1 MRTSA
6 LRFTTPVTDD
16 TPAGAPAVP
25 DHHSRLT
32 DEELV
37 ERLNDHRR
45 GSGEW
50 AAVLG
55 ELQRR
60 ADRQHMD
67 ARFRDA
73 LASAE
78 DGLEPPAET
87 VVEG

>member
-1 MRTSA
+1 MS
-6 LRFTTPVTDD
+6 
-16 TPAGAPAVP
+16 
-25 DHHSRLT
+25 

-60 ADRQHMD
+60 ADRQHMES
-67 ARFRDA
+67 RFRDA

-78 DGLEPPAET
+78 DGLPPPA
-87 VVEG
+87 GDAAS

>member
-1 MRTSA
+1 M
-6 LRFTTPVTDD
+6 TDD
-16 TPAGAPAVP
+16 TTPAAPEGP
-25 DHHSRLT
+25 SHPSSLT

-73 LASAE
+73 LAFAE
-78 DGLEPPAET
+78 DGVEPPAET
-87 VVEG
+87 GEG

>member
-1 MRTSA
+1 MLVRSSV
-6 LRFTTPVTDD
+6 LRFTTQVTDD
-16 TPAGAPAVP
+16 TPAVP

-78 DGLEPPAET
+78 DGLEPLSPSE
-87 VVEG
+87 

>member
-1 MRTSA
+1 M
-6 LRFTTPVTDD
+6 PDD
-16 TPAGAPAVP
+16 ITQAAPEHPAT
-25 DHHSRLT
+25 LT
-32 DEELV
+32 DEQLV

-67 ARFRDA
+67 SRFRDA

-78 DGLEPPAET
+78 DALAPPAP
-87 VVEG
+87 GDGR